1 MSKVGVRQPPVGAR
15 DLLPLAVAQKQ
26 WVEER
31 LQGVFRRW
39 GYHRIIT
46 STLERLETLTAGGAV
61 EPAAVMQL
69 RDRQGDV
76 LGLRPE
82 LTASI
87 ARAAAT
93 RMAAATL
100 PQRLFYS
107 ANVFRET
114 RQGHEFFQTGVE
126 LLGAAGWLADVEVML
141 VMADCLNAL
150 PLPKWTLILGEVGL
164 TESILDTIAPSVR
177 ASVRQA
183 LVQLD
188 RVFLETADLSE
199 RDRHCAL
206 QLFDLRGT
214 PEHVLSQL
222 HSLPLSLHQGRV
234 HHLQQVC
241 DVLSDRGLT
250 AIVDLSLIQPFDYYT
265 GVVFEAAC
273 DGERLGLGGRYD
285 TLFGLYSPEG
295 LQRPGIGF
303 SLTLET
309 LQRLVRATGHL
320 PARLDAAT
328 HLLVPL
334 EAAAVPVVL
343 ALAESWRCPAD
354 SSAPKQ
360 VEIELSGPFDAG
372 AGERSTEEIA
382 TAARARG
389 IVDIVWVQ
397 ADGTHHTTS
406 AQLPE
411 GVALP

>member
-1 MSKVGVRQPPVGAR
+1 MAKVGVRQPPVGAR

-46 STLERLETLTAGGAV
+46 PTLERLETLTAGGAV
-61 EPAAVMQL
+61 QPSAVMQL

-93 RMAAATL
+93 RMADSAL

-126 LLGAAGWLADVEVML
+126 LLGAAGWLADIEVML
-141 VMADCLNAL
+141 VMADCMNAL
-150 PLPKWTLILGEVGL
+150 PLPGWTLILGEVGL
-164 TESILDTIAPSVR
+164 TESILDTIAPSAR
-177 ASVRQA
+177 ASVRKA

-188 RVFLETADLSE
+188 RVYLETADLSE
-199 RDRHCAL
+199 RDRQCAL

-214 PEHVLSQL
+214 PERVLSQL
-222 HSLPLSLHQGRV
+222 KALPLSLHQGRV
-234 HHLQQVC
+234 RHLRQVC
-241 DVLSDRGLT
+241 DILSDRGLS
-250 AIVDLSLIQPFDYYT
+250 VVLDLSLIQPFAYYT
-265 GVVFEAAC
+265 GVVFEATC
-273 DGERLGLGGRYD
+273 EGERLGLGGRYD
-285 TLFGLYSPEG
+285 NLFSLYSPDR

-309 LQRLVRATGHL
+309 LLRLMQVSGSL
-320 PARLDAAT
+320 PTQLVEAT

-334 EAAAVPVVL
+334 ESAAVPAVL
-343 ALAESWRCPAD
+343 ELAARWRHVSDDRESKR
-354 SSAPKQ
+354 
-360 VEIELSGPFDAG
+360 VEIELRGPFDCG
-372 AGERSTEEIA
+372 AAERSTEEITT
-382 TAARARG
+382 TARSRG
-389 IVDIVWVQ
+389 IDEIVWVQ
-397 ADGTHHTTS
+397 ADGTFHATS

-411 GVALP
+411 GVTIS